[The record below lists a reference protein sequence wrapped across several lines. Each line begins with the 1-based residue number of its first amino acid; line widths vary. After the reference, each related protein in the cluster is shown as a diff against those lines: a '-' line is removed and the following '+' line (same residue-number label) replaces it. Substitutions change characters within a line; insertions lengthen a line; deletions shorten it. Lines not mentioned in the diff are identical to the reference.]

1 MREIH
6 CPNCGGRSRDE
17 FRFGGELP
25 TVPDSVTEPAARNV
39 DYVWFFDNLD
49 GPSTERWFHEAG
61 CRRWFTVQRDTHRD
75 VVLGSP
81 GDDHG

>member
-1 MREIH
+1 MRELH

-25 TVPDSVTEPAARNV
+25 TVPDSVTEPNARNI
-39 DYVWFFDNLD
+39 DYVWFFDNID
-49 GPSTERWFHEAG
+49 GPSTERWFHDAG
-61 CRRWFTVQRDTHRD
+61 CRRWFTAQRDTRRD
-75 VVLGSP
+75 VVLRSP